1 MRNTVKTVSYAARAT
16 DDCVTYLHIY
26 ADADG
31 ESHMEELD
39 IALMPRT
46 FFKGLPGSFSQ
57 GILVRFPA
65 RSLLL
70 PMPHARIIA

>member
-1 MRNTVKTVSYAARAT
+1 MRNTVKPVSYAARAT
-16 DDCVTYLHIY
+16 DDRVTYLHIY

-46 FFKGLPGSFSQ
+46 FFKGLPP
-57 GILVRFPA
+57 LRLTETLPA
-65 RSLLL
+65 TGCNICRV
-70 PMPHARIIA
+70 PAGMGVVD